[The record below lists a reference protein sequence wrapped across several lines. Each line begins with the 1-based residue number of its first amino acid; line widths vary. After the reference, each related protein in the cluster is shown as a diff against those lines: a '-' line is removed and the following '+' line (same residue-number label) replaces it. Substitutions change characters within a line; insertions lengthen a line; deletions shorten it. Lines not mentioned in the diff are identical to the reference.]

1 MRWTAS
7 VQRASDPRL
16 LARLA
21 RLELRA
27 RTAVEGLQG
36 GRHRSQARGASTTF
50 AQHREYAPGDDPRR
64 LDWKLLARTD
74 RPIVREY
81 EEETSLTLWLL
92 LDASQSM
99 RFASLEWSK
108 WQYAT
113 WLTAALA
120 RVATDQQDRVG
131 LHLLRGAEAVPGVA
145 AAGGEGHWSA
155 LVNAL
160 ESAQP
165 GGSGDP
171 GLALEQAA
179 GRMDRRGIVVW
190 ITDGLGAPE
199 QAAHGISRLRHS
211 GHDVIVLRVLDPAE
225 ISFPYDRITQF
236 EGLESVERLRLDPRA
251 VRDAYLEEFEAH
263 GSELRR
269 RLRSLGC
276 DFRRM
281 PTDEPLEAGLVE
293 FLARRGA
300 RLRRATR

>member
-1 MRWTAS
+1 M
-7 VQRASDPRL
+7 QPASDPKL

-36 GRHRSQARGASTTF
+36 GRHRSRARGSSSTF

-92 LDASQSM
+92 LDASESM
-99 RFASLEWSK
+99 RFGSLPWSK
-108 WQYAT
+108 WDYAT
-113 WLTAALA
+113 WLAAALA
-120 RVATDQQDRVG
+120 RVAVDQQDRIG
-131 LHLLRGAEAVPGVA
+131 LVTLRGAEATPGLHA
-145 AAGGEGHWSA
+145 AAGEAHWA
-155 LVNAL
+155 AMVAAL
-160 ESAQP
+160 ETAQP
-165 GGSGDP
+165 GGAGDP
-171 GLALEQAA
+171 GLALEHAA
-179 GRMDRRGIVVW
+179 TRMDRRGIVVW
-190 ITDGLGAPE
+190 ITDCLGSPE
-199 QAAHGISRLRHS
+199 QAAHGVARLRHT
-211 GHDVIVLRVLDPAE
+211 GHDLIVLRVLDPAE
-225 ISFPYDRITQF
+225 IHFPYDRITQF
-236 EGLESVERLRLDPRA
+236 EGLESAERLRLDPRA

-263 GSELRR
+263 GRELRR
-269 RLRSLGC
+269 RLRGLGC

-300 RLRRATR
+300 RLRRMSR